1 MNGIL
6 VAVLVAATI
15 TTGLSAG
22 LFWGWAV
29 SVMPALR
36 GAPDALF
43 AEFIQRA
50 NVAIVN
56 GWFLLCFV
64 GALVLNVAATVLA
77 LIDGRAPVI
86 VPVVLALVL
95 YAATIGITGAVNIP
109 LNNRMATSGEPG
121 HTQDPAAIRAV
132 FEAPWTRWNIA
143 RALTNTASL
152 GALSWALPAV

>member
-22 LFWGWAV
+22 LLWGWAV

-36 GAPDALF
+36 EAPDALF
-43 AEFIQRA
+43 AEFLQRA

-56 GWFLLCFV
+56 GWFLLCFI
-64 GALVLNVAATVLA
+64 GALVLDVAATVLA
-77 LIDGRAPVI
+77 LIDGRAKVI

-95 YAATIGITGAVNIP
+95 YAATIGITRAVNIP
-109 LNNRMATSGEPG
+109 LNNRMDAAGPPG
-121 HTQDPAAIRAV
+121 HTADPAAIRAV
-132 FEAPWTRWNIA
+132 FERPWVRWNIV
-143 RALTNTASL
+143 RSLTGAGSL
-152 GALSWALPAV
+152 GALAWALAAV